1 MNLSKLKESRLRKN
15 FQKMLINLPEVSPAS
30 MGIIKTVGVLTT
42 DEISSQIDF
51 KKEIELVFGLRHSK
65 IYSFRKFDKND

>member
-51 KKEIELVFGLRHSK
+51 K
-65 IYSFRKFDKND
+65 